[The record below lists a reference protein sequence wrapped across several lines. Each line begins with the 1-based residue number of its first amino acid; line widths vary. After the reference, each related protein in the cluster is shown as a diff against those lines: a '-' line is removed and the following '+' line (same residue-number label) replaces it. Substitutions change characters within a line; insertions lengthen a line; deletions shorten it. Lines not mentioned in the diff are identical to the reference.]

1 MGEERSKEGAK
12 FVYPSG
18 TLVLCETQTGGK
30 GRLGRQWASPAG
42 GIFMSLILRLDVP
55 FSRLAALPVVTGLS
69 VASAV
74 RTATGLDAFIKW
86 PNDVLVSGKK
96 ICGILCEARLLPESH
111 CVVAGIGI
119 NANQAAED
127 FPAALRESASSIRV
141 VLGDAVDRNALIA
154 GVLNDMEKA
163 LHDFLEHGLLNLQK
177 RLNDMCAYMDEP
189 VALSNRAE
197 GDTERISGVFRGV
210 DSDGQALIEIPGQ
223 GIKAF
228 PAGDLSLRPV

>member
-74 RTATGLDAFIKW
+74 RTATGLDAFINNERCTGKW
-86 PNDVLVSGKK
+86 
-96 ICGILCEARLLPESH
+96 E
-111 CVVAGIGI
+111 
-119 NANQAAED
+119 ED
-127 FPAALRESASSIRV
+127 LRDTVRSATS
-141 VLGDAVDRNALIA
+141 
-154 GVLNDMEKA
+154 
-163 LHDFLEHGLLNLQK
+163 
-177 RLNDMCAYMDEP
+177 P
-189 VALSNRAE
+189 
-197 GDTERISGVFRGV
+197 
-210 DSDGQALIEIPGQ
+210 
-223 GIKAF
+223 
-228 PAGDLSLRPV
+228 